1 MSKDCDVCG
10 GEGAYPIIDRY
21 GKERHLITCPECY
34 GSGLCETDE
43 EIAARIFAAEQR
55 RKYDA
60 IMAEKRATEG
70 RQP

>member
-10 GEGAYPIIDRY
+10 GEGTYPIIDQQGR
-21 GKERHLITCPECY
+21 ERHLVTCPECY

-43 EIAARIFAAEQR
+43 ERADRLFAAEQQ

-60 IMAEKRATEG
+60 IMAEKRAQE